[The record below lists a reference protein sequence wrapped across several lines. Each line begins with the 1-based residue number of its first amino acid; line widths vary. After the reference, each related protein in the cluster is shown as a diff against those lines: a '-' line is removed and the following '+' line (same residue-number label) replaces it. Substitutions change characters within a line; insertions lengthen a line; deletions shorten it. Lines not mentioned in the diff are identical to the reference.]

1 MARLALR
8 CVVLGEA
15 ADYALANTYCERQD
29 MGYTVDFIMKET
41 DGGNLL
47 TKKALTYL
55 QDKAEGYLTSHDS
68 WYVSSSSFGAGRVG
82 ARGIDIGTD
91 RRRGGGVVIGVAR
104 RRHVGPATALFA
116 ATRAARRVLCLRGVT
131 AAGHWSRCRRDGG
144 GSATD
149 DETTTTPPRSQAQE

>member
-91 RRRGGGVVIGVAR
+91 RGGGGASSSAWRGGGTSGR
-104 RRHVGPATALFA
+104 RPRCSPRLALQ
-116 ATRAARRVLCLRGVT
+116 
-131 AAGHWSRCRRDGG
+131 DGFCVCG
-144 GSATD
+144 A
-149 DETTTTPPRSQAQE
+149 